1 MFVFVLLFWAL
12 LLASIPVGLFA
23 LYLLLT
29 SSREPNLSRSQNERT
44 YLDPSTKQ
52 RHEFPSLEDNAS
64 LSLSVIVPAYKEEE
78 RLPVMMEETLE
89 YLEKRKKE
97 DFDFHYEIIIV
108 DDGSTDKTTEVALE
122 YVDKY
127 GAEIIRVLTFDK
139 NRGKG
144 GAVRMG
150 MLSARGRRL
159 LMVDADGA
167 SKFSDLDKLEKALDE
182 SKDEEEEKMAIAVG
196 SRAHMEA
203 DSVVERSF
211 FRTFLMKGFHMLVL
225 LCVRGVKDTQCG
237 FKLFTRSVAQR
248 LFPVYHVERW
258 AFDVELLYIA
268 EQLNIPIKEV
278 AITWHEVD
286 GSKIIPVFSW
296 LQMGRDILFIRLR
309 YLFGIWSYGPRKLKE
324 N

>member
-1 MFVFVLLFWAL
+1 MILLLWML
-12 LLASIPVGLFA
+12 LLATLLVVTFA

-29 SSREPNLSRSQNERT
+29 SSREPNLSRSKNERT
-44 YLDPSTKQ
+44 FVDPSSKERQ
-52 RHEFPSLEDNAS
+52 EFPSLEDNGS
-64 LSLSVIVPAYKEEE
+64 LSLSVIVPSYKEET
-78 RLPVMMEETLE
+78 RLPIMMDEALE
-89 YLEKRKKE
+89 YLEKRKRE
-97 DFDFHYEIIIV
+97 NPEFQYEIIIV
-108 DDGSTDKTTEVALE
+108 DDGSTDKTTEVGLE
-122 YVDKY
+122 YVGKH
-127 GAEIIRVLTFDK
+127 GADTIRVLTFDK

-144 GAVRMG
+144 GAVRIG

-167 SKFSDLDKLEKALDE
+167 SKFSDLDKLEEAMDKEENDE
-182 SKDEEEEKMAIAVG
+182 GKMVVVVG
-196 SRAHMEA
+196 SRAHMEEE
-203 DSVVERSF
+203 SVVQRSY
-211 FRTFLMKGFHMLVL
+211 FRTFLMRGFHLLVL
-225 LCVRGVKDTQCG
+225 LCVRGVRDTQCG
-237 FKLFTRSVAQR
+237 FKLFTRSAAQR

-268 EQLNIPIKEV
+268 EHLKIPIKEV

-309 YLFGIWSYGPRKLKE
+309 YLFGIWSYRMRKLKE